1 MIMGVPDRQLHEL
14 ERQRLELEG
23 NISKLQESL
32 YHWRTWEAEYEGLK
46 EGINDLPDDAT
57 SSDFLRVGHNLA
69 GSLVTE
75 DEVKLMLGD
84 KEGVTR
90 TKGQVINLI
99 ARRIDYVKQNVT
111 AMEKR
116 LRAAES
122 GLYALDS
129 QEQPPSETTAEFP
142 MTEIFEE
149 LDENGD
155 IISSKT
161 TTPGSQAP
169 ELLNA
174 LQKAGVKDIPDLA
187 DVIPAQN
194 DSLQHAARPTEGSQ
208 ATGENPTTLEVEE
221 VNPPDAREEQAREA
235 TTPEH
240 NHKPPA
246 MDAAGLLE
254 YQRLAAC
261 IEESPEDAQLRR
273 EMLQYSL
280 NEVGAVVAE
289 LELDEDAS
297 DVSVDEDYEDYDD
310 DEDEE
315 EDEYGRTTGR
325 ILDEDYHREMRELE
339 AKLNARGLWNIG
351 KNTDFLPTDVKAE
364 LEQPSIDRV
373 ETIPETGSEPVPEK
387 KPKKR
392 VAFADDL
399 DIAPAPKPPVQDKKV
414 VPVRESSVPVLADS
428 VVERTQPV
436 AKEPSTKGAPK
447 KVSRFKSARKTDDG
461 TAEPTTASETST
473 PGPSRPVELRSSLRK
488 TSTPSPAPSSL
499 PLFPARPAEPKPF
512 SQPISDIAEKD
523 PAPRGPEGKI
533 LADTLV
539 ERDVSASSAM
549 APEPD
554 ELDEQLHRKEIATE
568 FYQIR
573 NRMIKEKGGFVDEEP
588 EIVPLETEEA
598 PRRVSKFKATR
609 MR

>member
-1 MIMGVPDRQLHEL
+1 MGVPDSKLHEL

-23 NISKLQESL
+23 NILKLQDSL
-32 YHWRTWEAEYEGLK
+32 YHWRTWEAEYDGLK
-46 EGINDLPDDAT
+46 EEINDLAEDANT
-57 SSDFLRVGHNLA
+57 DDFLRASRSLG
-69 GSLVTE
+69 GSFVNE
-75 DEVKLMLGD
+75 DELKVIMGE

-90 TKGQVINLI
+90 TKGQVISLI
-99 ARRIDYVKQNVT
+99 TRRIDYVKQNVET
-111 AMEKR
+111 MEKR
-116 LRAAES
+116 LRAAENE
-122 GLYALDS
+122 LYALDT
-129 QEQPPSETTAEFP
+129 QEQLPSEATAEFP

-155 IISSKT
+155 VISSRT
-161 TTPGSQAP
+161 NTPGSQAP
-169 ELLNA
+169 ELLNV
-174 LQKAGVKDIPDLA
+174 LQKAGVKDIPDIANVVTALENSSQP
-187 DVIPAQN
+187 VVP
-194 DSLQHAARPTEGSQ
+194 PTETS
-208 ATGENPTTLEVEE
+208 ATDETPTAVEVEE
-221 VNPPDAREEQAREA
+221 VNPPTTKAEEEPE
-235 TTPEH
+235 TTTLK
-240 NHKPPA
+240 NDHKPPA

-261 IEESPEDAQLRR
+261 IEESPEDSQLRR

-297 DVSVDEDYEDYDD
+297 DVSVDGDYDDYPYD

-315 EDEYGRTTGR
+315 EDEYGRTKGR
-325 ILDEDYHREMRELE
+325 VLDEDYHREMRELE

-351 KNTDFLPTDVKAE
+351 KNTDSLPTDVRAE
-364 LEQPSIDRV
+364 LEQPSVVRV
-373 ETIPETGSEPVPEK
+373 EKTAEPGNESVSEK
-387 KPKKR
+387 KPKKK

-399 DIAPAPKPPVQDKKV
+399 DIAPASKPPTQGKKA

-428 VVERTQPV
+428 VVERTEPVVKEPV
-436 AKEPSTKGAPK
+436 AKDAPK
-447 KVSRFKSARKTDDG
+447 KVSRFRTARKTEDS
-461 TAEPTTASETST
+461 TVKPATASETST
-473 PGPSRPVELRSSLRK
+473 SGPSRPVELRSSLRK
-488 TSTPSPAPSSL
+488 TATPSPAPSSL

-512 SQPISDIAEKD
+512 SQPISDIVEND

-539 ERDVSASSAM
+539 ERDVSQTSAV

-573 NRMIKEKGGFVDEEP
+573 NRMIKETGGFVDEEP

-598 PRRVSKFKATR
+598 PRRVSKFKAAR